1 MNRKVSKKDRI
12 ICGLDVGTTKICM
25 MIVRVL
31 SDGALEVLS
40 TGYANS
46 SGLKKGVVVDLDEA
60 AASIRK
66 AADEAEMDCNHS
78 VDWVIVGASG
88 DHFQS
93 FNSHGAIT
101 IEGNHQEVTA
111 EEMAQVIRAAQ
122 SVPLQPDCEVI
133 HVLPQEFFLDD
144 HGGIQNPVG
153 LFGSRLD
160 VNVHVVTCQSA
171 LNQNLINAVN
181 RAQMRVKKIVLQ
193 QLASAEAVL
202 TGDER
207 ELGTAVIDVGG
218 GTTDIAI
225 FLRNAVQFTKV
236 LPVGG
241 THFTRD
247 LAIGLQT
254 PMAEAERIK
263 KESGTVLTE
272 RISEGETV
280 EVPGMGTRAARAVS
294 RKVVCEILRDRAV
307 ELLELVRDEIWRAGE
322 GERLVTGVV
331 LTGGGSMLDGMLEL
345 TEETLGMPARQ
356 GLPLGVQG
364 LTNGLSHPVYATAIG
379 LALFGA
385 EEAGLRKNR
394 PGKANSTP
402 WLFNKILSWAGN

>member
-1 MNRKVSKKDRI
+1 
-12 ICGLDVGTTKICM
+12 M
-25 MIVRVL
+25 MIARAHTGG
-31 SDGALEVLS
+31 SLELIS

-46 SGLKKGVVVDLDEA
+46 SGLKKGVVVDLEQA

-66 AADEAEMDCNHS
+66 AAYEAELKSNIS
-78 VDWVIVGASG
+78 VDWVTVGAAG

-93 FNSHGAIT
+93 FNSSGAIT

-111 EEMAQVIRAAQ
+111 EEMAKVIRAAQ
-122 SVPLQPDCEVI
+122 SVPVPPDHEVI

-153 LFGSRLD
+153 LHGSRLD
-160 VNVHVVTCQSA
+160 VNIHVVTCQSA

-181 RAQMRVKKIVLQ
+181 RAQMRVKRVILQ

-202 TGDER
+202 TRDEK
-207 ELGTAVIDVGG
+207 ELGAVVIDIGG
-218 GTTDIAI
+218 GTTDIAV
-225 FLRNAVQFTKV
+225 FVKNAIQFTAV

-241 THFTRD
+241 AHFTRD

-254 PMAEAERIK
+254 PMEDAERIK

-272 RISEGETV
+272 RLLEGEAAL
-280 EVPGMGTRAARAVS
+280 VPGMGSRAARSVP
-294 RKVVCEILRDRAV
+294 RQIICGILRDRAV
-307 ELLELVRDEIWRAGE
+307 ELLELIKDQIWKARE
-322 GERLVTGVV
+322 NERLIAGVV
-331 LTGGGSMLDGMLEL
+331 LTGGGSMLDGMLDL
-345 TEETLGMPARQ
+345 TEDILGMPARQ

-364 LTNGLSHPVYATAIG
+364 LTDELSHPVYATAIG

-385 EEAGLRKNR
+385 EDAGYRKKSPGR
-394 PGKANSTP
+394 PNGAP
-402 WLFNKILSWAGN
+402 WLFNRILSWAGS

>member
-1 MNRKVSKKDRI
+1 MGKKDRI

-25 MIVRVL
+25 IIARAHP
-31 SDGALEVLS
+31 DGGIEVLS

-46 SGLKKGVVVDLDEA
+46 GGLKKGVVVDLDEA

-66 AADEAEMDCNHS
+66 AADEAESKSGVS
-78 VDWVIVGASG
+78 VDWVVIGAAG
-88 DHFQS
+88 DHFQG

-122 SVPLQPDCEVI
+122 SIPIPPDREVI

-160 VNVHVVTCQSA
+160 VNIHVVTCQSS

-181 RAQMRVKKIVLQ
+181 RAQMRVRKVILQ

-202 TGDER
+202 TKDER
-207 ELGTAVIDVGG
+207 ELGTVVIDIGG

-225 FLRNAVQFTKV
+225 YIKNAVQFTKV

-254 PMAEAERIK
+254 PMEEAERIK
-263 KESGTVLTE
+263 KESGTLLTE
-272 RISEGETV
+272 RIQDGESV
-280 EVPGMGTRAARAVS
+280 LVPGMGTRAARSVP
-294 RKVVCEILRDRAV
+294 RQLVCQILRDRAA
-307 ELLELVRDEIWRAGE
+307 ELLELIKDQLWKAVEN
-322 GERLVTGVV
+322 ERLIAGIVV
-331 LTGGGSMLDGMLEL
+331 TGGGSMLDGMLEL
-345 TEETLGMPARQ
+345 TEESLGMPVRQ
-356 GLPLGVQG
+356 GLPLGVRG
-364 LTNGLSHPVYATAIG
+364 LTEELSHPVYATAIG

-385 EEAGLRKNR
+385 EEAGYQKKNAGKSNNT
-394 PGKANSTP
+394 PGF
-402 WLFNKILSWAGN
+402 FNRILSWVGN